1 MFVNCPGCN
10 THYVI
15 DERKVPPR
23 GAKMTCR
30 ECGNSWKVGGS
41 PPAHAATRPAPTSS
55 APASETA
62 SQKAAATPPHS
73 EISATLLKPVH
84 CPSCGHLFVPY
95 APAPPGAPAQA
106 TPSSS
111 KPAAAR
117 GKVLLV
123 EDQNYF
129 AELTRE
135 ALSKAYDTTVAATLG
150 EAGKLLDSGPYDLV
164 ILDLSLE
171 EGEDGTQLLRAT
183 KKRGIPVLIF
193 TARDETELYGSAWE
207 QLKSAGASDILI
219 KGVHVGEELRQKVQ
233 SMLGASRK

>member
-1 MFVNCPGCN
+1 MVVNCPGCN
-10 THYVI
+10 TNYVI
-15 DERKVPPR
+15 DERKLPPR

-30 ECGNSWKVGGS
+30 ECGTSWKVGGS
-41 PPAHAATRPAPTSS
+41 PSAHAATRPAPTSS
-55 APASETA
+55 APAS
-62 SQKAAATPPHS
+62 KAAGKNAAAAAPRS
-73 EISATLLKPVH
+73 EISATLLKPVN
-84 CPSCGHLFVPY
+84 CPSCGHLFVPGGTVS
-95 APAPPGAPAQA
+95 ALLPAQA
-106 TPSSS
+106 APSSS
-111 KPAAAR
+111 KQAAAR

-135 ALSKAYDTTVAATLG
+135 ALREAYETTVAATLG
-150 EAGKLLDSGPYDLV
+150 EAGKLLESGTYDLV

-171 EGEDGTQLLRAT
+171 EGQDGTQILRAT

-207 QLKSAGASDILI
+207 QLKAAGASDILI

-233 SMLGASRK
+233 SILGAPRK

>member
-1 MFVNCPGCN
+1 MVVNCPGCN
-10 THYVI
+10 TNYVI

-55 APASETA
+55 APASEA
-62 SQKAAATPPHS
+62 AGKKAAATPPRS

-95 APAPPGAPAQA
+95 APAPPRAPAQA
-106 TPSSS
+106 THSSN

-135 ALSKAYDTTVAATLG
+135 ALSAAYETTVAATLG

-171 EGEDGTQLLRAT
+171 EGQDGTQLLRET